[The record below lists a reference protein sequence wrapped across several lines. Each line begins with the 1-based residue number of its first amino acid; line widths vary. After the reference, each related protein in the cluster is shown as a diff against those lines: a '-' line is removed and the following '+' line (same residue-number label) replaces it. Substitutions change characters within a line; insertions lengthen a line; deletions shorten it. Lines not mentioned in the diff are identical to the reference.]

1 VTEGIFRI
9 RYKQTHVKQI
19 RKLNDCR
26 MRNKTRGIGVFR
38 AGISERI
45 TCPTTFRLI
54 TVLFSTGITPCKN
67 VRHFCL
73 ISAPNNPPRT
83 IQSKRVSLSTDWWTF
98 LQFTVGFPKGVSF
111 FYFTSNVTS
120 ILALSVVSKLF
131 LRSSL
136 PAQKRN
142 VTSYERGEYPRIIS
156 LPPCFISHSL
166 LLPPKKSQS
175 PRKGLRY
182 YRFKRSKLFDSF
194 WK

>member
-1 VTEGIFRI
+1 VTEWIFRI

-111 FYFTSNVTS
+111 FLFSVQCN
-120 ILALSVVSKLF
+120 LRFSVVRCIKTLSP
-131 LRSSL
+131 SITS

-142 VTSYERGEYPRIIS
+142 VTSYERGEYPRVTS
-156 LPPCFISHSL
+156 LPP
-166 LLPPKKSQS
+166 
-175 PRKGLRY
+175 
-182 YRFKRSKLFDSF
+182 
-194 WK
+194 